1 MLAKS
6 YKQLDFSSF
15 WKSSSHF
22 KDAFFHPYADNIQE
36 CNCACLFVCPFQLT
50 SSTFSQCLR
59 ASQIYTSK
67 PELTVFSDNAAF
79 QFAWFWHRTESLCL
93 NQDFQRGGHGAPL
106 SQSMERCGD
115 CGGSHL
121 PDRHSE
127 ELDRGPKC
135 TAVTADD
142 ETRGGS
148 HAGREELLSWLPF

>member
-6 YKQLDFSSF
+6 YTQLDFSSF

-142 ETRGGS
+142 ETRGKNDETEAAMQ
-148 HAGREELLSWLPF
+148 AGRSC